1 MKKTA
6 LAKVLSKIGTT
17 AAKKAA
23 GSASQFGYHQAKEP
37 TNLKKISKQS
47 LLKTLSLS
55 DGDNF

>member
-6 LAKVLSKIGTT
+6 LAKVLSKSGTT

-37 TNLKKISKQS
+37 TNLKKISK
-47 LLKTLSLS
+47 
-55 DGDNF
+55 

>member
-23 GSASQFGYHQAKEP
+23 SQFGYHQAKEP
-37 TNLKKISKQS
+37 TNLKKISK
-47 LLKTLSLS
+47 
-55 DGDNF
+55 